1 LDWIVSFASAVI
13 ASCTNGDKLD
23 VEEPR
28 YDRALQVQ
36 AVKKTCRNRNGSRKI
51 AKSTEGSCCMG
62 GRTTENNKYA
72 VAEEEELHSTKNTDI
87 TGTAHDLFYCS

>member
-1 LDWIVSFASAVI
+1 LDWIISFASAVI

-36 AVKKTCRNRNGSRKI
+36 AVKKNLQKQKR
-51 AKSTEGSCCMG
+51 
-62 GRTTENNKYA
+62 
-72 VAEEEELHSTKNTDI
+72 I
-87 TGTAHDLFYCS
+87 TQDRQID